1 MASDFVT
8 EQQIL
13 AELHKLSPTQWSE
26 VIKFITFLKYQSQLE
41 PIGKN
46 LTARD
51 LLQSELVGLWA
62 DRSDIGDSLSYA
74 RRLRQQAEHREI

>member
-1 MASDFVT
+1 MATEVVT

-13 AELHKLSPTQWSE
+13 AELHQLSPSQYSE
-26 VIKFITFLKYQSQLE
+26 VMKFIAFLKFQSQLE
-41 PIGKN
+41 PEPKN
-46 LTARD
+46 LTAHD

-62 DRSDIGDSLSYA
+62 DRTDIGDSLSYA